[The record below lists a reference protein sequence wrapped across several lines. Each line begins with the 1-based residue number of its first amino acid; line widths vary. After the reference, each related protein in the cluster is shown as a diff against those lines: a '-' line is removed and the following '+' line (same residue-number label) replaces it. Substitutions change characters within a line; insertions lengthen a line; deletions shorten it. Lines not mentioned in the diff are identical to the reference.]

1 MRVSTLSMFVITTF
15 LSLPGYASLKSL
27 NALESP
33 FELAS
38 LPYAANSLEPF
49 IDRETMTIHHDLHHK
64 AYVDTLNDNLK
75 ESGVSMMEIF
85 NSASQKT
92 DKVRNNA
99 GGHWNHTFF
108 WEILSRDESDNTIP
122 KKLKKEIESTFGSMK
137 KFKAEFEAKG
147 KDQFGSGWVWLIRN
161 SEGNL
166 EITSTPNQDNPLMND
181 ALVRGFPI
189 LGADVW
195 EHAYYLKYRN
205 ERAKYLEAFWNVV
218 NWKRVYELSE
228 ESRDMKLAE

>member
-1 MRVSTLSMFVITTF
+1 MRVSTLSLFVFSTI

-49 IDRETMTIHHDLHHK
+49 IDRETMTIHHDLHHQ

-75 ESGVSMMEIF
+75 ESGVTMLEIF

-108 WEILSRDESDNTIP
+108 WEILSRNQSDNTIP
-122 KKLKKEIESTFGSMK
+122 KKLEKEIENTFGSMK

-147 KDQFGSGWVWLIRN
+147 KDHFGSGWVWLIRN
-161 SEGNL
+161 DDGNL

-228 ESRDMKLAE
+228 ESKDMKLAE

>member
-1 MRVSTLSMFVITTF
+1 MRFSLMALIVFSSF
-15 LSLPGYASLKSL
+15 LSLSASASLKSL
-27 NALESP
+27 NAMESP
-33 FELAS
+33 FELGP

-64 AYVDTLNDNLK
+64 AYVTALNDNLK
-75 ESGVSMMEIF
+75 ESGVSMLEIF
-85 NSASQKT
+85 NSASQKS

-99 GGHWNHTFF
+99 GGLWNHTFF
-108 WEILSRDESDNTIP
+108 WDIMSREESNNTIP
-122 KKLKKEIESTFGSMK
+122 KKLKKEIEAAFGSMK

-161 SEGNL
+161 HEGQL

-181 ALVRGFPI
+181 ALTRGFP
-189 LGADVW
+189 LLAADIW

-205 ERAKYLEAFWNVV
+205 ERAKYLESFWHVV
-218 NWKRVYELSE
+218 NWKKVHELSE